1 MYELLTVCPLYFLQ
15 YIHLKLFTHILHFLR
30 HHLAVSVHPAIL
42 QSAATQFAV
51 PTLFL
56 IEAADCVSMFA
67 SHYYSHTG
75 CVIGS
80 CFLSAFYTAVY
91 HSCSSVWYSFTVA
104 MPSLIMCFV
113 SGNAVS

>member
-1 MYELLTVCPLYFLQ
+1 MCPLYFLQ
-15 YIHLKLFTHILHFLR
+15 YIPLKLSTHILHFLS
-30 HHLAVSVHPAIL
+30 HHLAVSVHPALL

-80 CFLSAFYTAVY
+80 CFLSAFYMVVY
-91 HSCSSVWYSFTVA
+91 RSCSSVCYSFTVA
-104 MPSLIMCFV
+104 MSGLIMCFL
-113 SGNAVS
+113 SGNAVY